1 MFERLAK
8 LINSGTTGMILAFGI
23 LALFCCILYM
33 GIRMMYKVPF
43 FKDLFDGWGKKIKSM
58 YLSFRSKKPFEFKSL
73 IASMIISSGYYLYF
87 GVIRGLVAE
96 GVRYSEMSPKGFLG
110 SGFVIFMFFYAGHY
124 IIICTGIWF
133 LCLMLKNFYDH
144 KIATET
150 KKTRGMRGDIDY
162 EYLRANI
169 VMPEWKWIQ
178 NKNADVL
185 SLVLGELHEEDGAPV
200 TDPDWYELNA
210 LGLHT
215 GIFVVGLVG
224 SGKTASVI
232 YPLLY
237 QILEYKKND
246 PEEKCGV
253 FLMDSKGDFCYQARS
268 FMRQFD
274 RETDYMEIK
283 LELSDRDY
291 KEIEDYRD
299 KIHAWREQLKD
310 PLCVNRGHIEKEIAN
325 AEKMLEIIQFMPTYN
340 PIYFPDMDA
349 PALAGKISGAIVNIR
364 GESKSDPFWDQAS
377 LELMRWMI
385 TALRLVMPKDERGE
399 PYFTLKDVNMYI
411 SDVESLIA
419 LLGDELTKLASEMQY
434 LIDSL
439 KGSANTLDHYS
450 RGVMREVN
458 RIITG
463 DDSFM
468 DEYENITIAEGS
480 QGRESS
486 LSNEEQARRIHEN
499 QAEIERSVNEILRL
513 RQKTL
518 DRDFIN
524 RKQMFEH
531 ELLNLRDTAISL
543 IRKNS
548 EVFVDVISSYAN
560 DPRYAGKFEF
570 QKTQQMREQ
579 LLYLQGGDENLSDS
593 VVLTLLNL
601 TRKIAF
607 NTCMFQESNNENNE
621 AMLQAINELDSIQQR
636 LVKGVENLSL
646 IKQEIERTYQN
657 EIYAKS
663 DLIKKMTL
671 AGFGDELITE
681 VVKSTDILSVKAK
694 IIGALSSH
702 LGMTIGN
709 NEYLIEDQDY
719 EVTIGTIDVDEGSL
733 DEYSDARREAE
744 KRTIALTK
752 QLVDTKRRYEVC
764 DSSIRWFNT
773 WKVLSDKVRSVVE
786 KNYSIILSY
795 FEDPKMAEI
804 FCPPSDRLTFPG
816 FKNSIINEGKV
827 LGIRMPI
834 QKYDVLAKL
843 VCTFLKL
850 DFERAMNMRIFQM
863 QEGTVNAKRT
873 CAMIIDEYQN
883 FVTVGGSSGASGDP
897 EYLAECRQGKA
908 MNIFS
913 TQSIQSL
920 KSKVGDDGTEL
931 LLTNLRTH
939 IYCTSDDTTSQ
950 KAAAWIDKEIK
961 LKIRVNIQEG
971 QSDSK
976 YDYVNK
982 TYTGSQTNISESTQK
997 EEREDFIFPPSYFKY
1012 LSNFQCIVRPFNGTS
1027 PERPKIVYLH
1037 PYFSG
1042 VFLDEN
1048 CRESWFQKKYPDGRY
1063 YMITNPHLTMP
1074 PTII

>member
-1 MFERLAK
+1 MFEKLAN
-8 LINSGTTGMILAFGI
+8 LINSGLSGMLIAFGI
-23 LALFCCILYM
+23 LALFCAILYF
-33 GIRMMYKVPF
+33 GIRMLYTVPF
-43 FKDLFDGWGKKIKSM
+43 FKDLFDGWVKKAKGF
-58 YLSFRSKKPFEFKSL
+58 YTSFRTKKPFEFKSL
-73 IASMIISSGYYLYF
+73 IASMVIAAGYYFYF
-87 GVIRGLVAE
+87 GVLRGLVAE
-96 GVRYSEMSPKGFLG
+96 GVRYTEMSPKGFLG
-110 SGFVIFMFFYAGHY
+110 SGFVTFMFFYAGHY
-124 IIICTGIWF
+124 ILVGSGVWF
-133 LCLMLKNFYDH
+133 LCIMLKNFYDH
-144 KIATET
+144 KIATEV

-162 EYLRANI
+162 DYLRENI
-169 VMPEWKWIQ
+169 VMPEWKWIK
-178 NKNADVL
+178 NKNAEHMA
-185 SLVLGELHEEDGAPV
+185 LVLGELHEEDGAPV

-215 GIFVVGLVG
+215 GVFVVGQVG

-237 QILEYKKND
+237 QILEYKKDD
-246 PEEKCGV
+246 PEKKCGV
-253 FLMDSKGDFCYQARS
+253 FLMDSKGDFCYQARA

-283 LELSDRDY
+283 LELSDKDY
-291 KEIEDYRD
+291 AEIESYRD
-299 KIHAWREQLKD
+299 SIHKWRDMLKD
-310 PLCVNRGHIEKEIAN
+310 PLCVNRAHIEREIAN

-399 PYFTLKDVNMYI
+399 PYFTLKDVNKYI
-411 SDVESLIA
+411 SDVEGLIS
-419 LLGDELTKLASEMQY
+419 LLGDELSRLSSEMQI
-434 LIDSL
+434 LIDTL
-439 KGSANTLDHYS
+439 KGSVNTLDQYS

-463 DDSFM
+463 DDSFL
-468 DEYENITIAEGS
+468 DDYENITISDANNTS
-480 QGRESS
+480 ESS
-486 LSNEEQARRIHEN
+486 LTAEEKARRIREN
-499 QAEIERSVNEILRL
+499 QAEIERSVNELLHL
-513 RQKTL
+513 RQKAQ
-518 DRDFIN
+518 DRDFVN
-524 RKQMFEH
+524 KKQLFEH
-531 ELLNLRDTAISL
+531 ELLALRDTAIDS

-548 EVFVDVISSYAN
+548 EIFVNILTSYAN
-560 DPRYAGKFEF
+560 DPKYAEQAEF
-570 QKTQQMREQ
+570 QKSQQLREQ

-593 VVLTLLNL
+593 VIITLLDL
-601 TRKIAF
+601 SRKIAF
-607 NTCMFQESNNENNE
+607 NTCLFQESTNENNNV
-621 AMLQAINELDSIQQR
+621 MVKAIEELNSIHRR
-636 LVKGVENLSL
+636 LSKGIENLT
-646 IKQEIERTYQN
+646 IVKQEIERSYQN

-663 DLIKKMTL
+663 ELIKKMTL
-671 AGFGDELITE
+671 AGFGDDLITE
-681 VVKSTDILSVKAK
+681 VVKSTDIVAVKAK

-702 LGMTIGN
+702 LGMTVGSR
-709 NEYLIEDQDY
+709 EYIIEDQDY
-719 EVTIGTIDVDEGSL
+719 EVVIGTVEVEEGDL
-733 DEYSDARREAE
+733 NEYTEAKREAE
-744 KRTIALTK
+744 KKTVFLTK

-863 QEGTVNAKRT
+863 QEGNVNKERS

-883 FVTVGGSSGASGDP
+883 FITVGGSSGASGDP
-897 EYLAECRQGKA
+897 EYLAECRQAKA
-908 MNIFS
+908 INIFS
-913 TQSIQSL
+913 TQSFQSL
-920 KSKVGDDGTEL
+920 KSKVGEDGTEL

-950 KAAAWIDKEIK
+950 KAASWIDKEIK

-997 EEREDFIFPPSYFKY
+997 EEREDFIFPPAYFKY

-1042 VFLDEN
+1042 VYLDEN
-1048 CRESWFQKKYPDGRY
+1048 CRESWFHKKNPDGSFY
-1063 YMITNPHLTMP
+1063 TITNPHLTRL
-1074 PTII
+1074 PTLI